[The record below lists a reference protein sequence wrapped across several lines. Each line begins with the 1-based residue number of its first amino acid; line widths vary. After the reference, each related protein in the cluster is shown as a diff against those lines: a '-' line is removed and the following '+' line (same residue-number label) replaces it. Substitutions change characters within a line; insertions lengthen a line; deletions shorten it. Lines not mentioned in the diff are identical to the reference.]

1 MILLYILL
9 VLLAFLIIIDIVHGI
24 RITIYAMLD
33 RNTMKVSIACFYPIF
48 MATVDLENRCPCL
61 SVYILKRRLF
71 TSRLLRE
78 KASNT
83 KRILNALK
91 ISNLKLSTSYG
102 FRDPFV
108 TALVSGMLGIL
119 SSFAS
124 ICSLQIKPNFMSDEQ
139 YVILDASANIKVGHT
154 IWDYLKYK
162 T

>member
-33 RNTMKVSIACFYPIF
+33 RNTMKVSIACFYQIF
-48 MATVDLENRCPCL
+48 MATLDMENRCPSL
-61 SVYILKRRLF
+61 SVYFLKRRLF

-108 TALVSGMLGIL
+108 TGLVSGMLGIL

-124 ICSLQIKPNFMSDEQ
+124 ICSLQLKPNFMSDEQ

-162 T
+162 S